1 MPTCWHCKAETTAA
15 HYDRTVYNR
24 HALHA
29 EWAGWRMSGRF
40 LVAPGKAGRLT
51 PERLLGMLWE
61 ERARRSTEKNRTMAS
76 AEAAIV
82 PFPNSPGK
90 LPARERFD
98 GQA

>member
-1 MPTCWHCKAETTAA
+1 MPNCWHCKAERSAA
-15 HYDRTVYNR
+15 HYDRVVHNK

-40 LVAPGKAGRLT
+40 LIAPSRAGRIT

-61 ERARRSTEKNRTMAS
+61 ESARRSALAKNSQNRR
-76 AEAAIV
+76 
-82 PFPNSPGK
+82 SPLVQIQRSEN